1 MRIVISPAKKMR
13 VDTDSFPVESLPVFL
28 DRTEFLLHRLRQMS
42 YAELKAL
49 WKCSGQIASLN
60 WDRLQTMNLRKALT
74 PALLAYEG
82 MQYRYMAPSVFT
94 AAELAYVGERLRI
107 LSGFYGVLRPFDG
120 VVPYRLEMQAK
131 LSSCKAKD
139 LYEYWDADIA
149 GNIFSE
155 TDCVLNLASRE
166 YSICVSQHIPAW
178 ARWVT
183 CVFGERKN
191 GRIIE
196 KGAQCKMARGEMVRF
211 MAEENIQ
218 KTEDVRSFDRLGYRF
233 SAEDSD
239 EKAYIFIKE

>member
-139 LYEYWDADIA
+139 LYEYWGADIA

-166 YSICVSQHIPAW
+166 YSICVSQHIPAE

-211 MAEENIQ
+211 MAEGNIQ